1 MPRIALACIA
11 ALAIGEAGCAM
22 IMQQAPKEH
31 RAPGEVPVCST
42 SQGGVVLDSLLAT
55 VLGAGA
61 LVAFAN
67 DEPGVGIGLGAVTGV
82 YTYSAV
88 SGHRSAGACEDAMR
102 EYRTEMAARSEL
114 RSRPAAPAPAQPVA
128 ATQPP
133 VEGPPAPPVEQAPP
147 AEEPVEAAAQEP
159 QPQPPAPQP
168 GPRDWSDFWVEVAR

>member
-1 MPRIALACIA
+1 MALTCIV
-11 ALAIGEAGCAM
+11 ALAIGEAGCAL
-22 IMQQAPKEH
+22 IMQQEPREH

-42 SQGGVVLDSLLAT
+42 SQGGVILDSLLAT

-88 SGHRSAGACEDAMR
+88 SGHRAAGACEDATR
-102 EYRTEMAARSEL
+102 EYRTEIAARNET
-114 RSRPAAPAPAQPVA
+114 RVRPAAPAPAQPPGA
-128 ATQPP
+128 QPP
-133 VEGPPAPPVEQAPP
+133 VEGPPAPPVEEAAPS
-147 AEEPVEAAAQEP
+147 EEPVAAAAAE
-159 QPQPPAPQP
+159 QPRPEPPAPPP